1 MGRNRS
7 APAPDLAH
15 FPLLDLLER
24 KRKTRNEHERTTTM
38 VSAKATTTT
47 AVKVALL
54 AAVFVLCLAGFG
66 SCQNSGFECT
76 DAYVANTDICEAVC
90 EPGEF
95 LDPIIDPASEYQN
108 GFGYFGYATFAEFVD
123 AYAGYCD
130 DTTLFDEAA
139 PFQTTEECIEYVEYY
154 VEADAE
160 PSCSPCDAGFTSPG
174 GQATSCVGD
183 PSSTAP
189 TCSTFDCPVSGFASK
204 DPGTVCAGEECTFLE
219 CCIPQCGSYTCSPGF
234 LADPTK
240 AEVNC
245 VADGCTDAQ
254 CCIEE
259 QVTCPPGP
267 NGEIAVVNDNGAR
280 EEIVCPPGQF
290 VDAGAAVFDLDGSA
304 CSPCPAGTFQ
314 PRDESTAQ
322 VCDSCPPGETT
333 DGEGSSTCVPDVQN
347 PTCATYDRP
356 CTLEPF
362 FESKDPGTVCAGA
375 ECTFLECCNPQ
386 CGSYTCS
393 PGFVE
398 EASKQNELCDT
409 GSCTDA
415 QCCVPEQ
422 VTCPPGSFVDG
433 NGCSEC
439 PEGFTSEGGTATE
452 CTPNVIK
459 GCTDKDAMNFKSD
472 ATEDD
477 GTCIFLHVAKAGG
490 GSKVY
495 GKGPHSQVTSGNGA
509 FALKN
514 KRSGTDLSISN
525 SATWAS
531 SGLFGEAAGDSGA
544 EAMTGVPQTSVAKS
558 YSDAIMTNFDY
569 NPVGKANSFFSGQ
582 GTSKR
587 SPIEIASGAD
597 VSIVTPHFAGSSS
610 GIFAG
615 VSKSDPSLQGTY
627 ADVLSRGG
635 GALKYTAID
644 VGRPSFDHLHG

>member
-108 GFGYFGYATFAEFVD
+108 GFGYFGYAMFAEFVD

-267 NGEIAVVNDNGAR
+267 NGEITVVNDNGAC

-304 CSPCPAGTFQ
+304 CSPCPVGTFQ

-333 DGEGSSTCVPDVQN
+333 DGEGSSTCVP
-347 PTCATYDRP
+347 
-356 CTLEPF
+356 
-362 FESKDPGTVCAGA
+362 
-375 ECTFLECCNPQ
+375 
-386 CGSYTCS
+386 
-393 PGFVE
+393 
-398 EASKQNELCDT
+398 
-409 GSCTDA
+409 
-415 QCCVPEQ
+415 EQ
-422 VTCPPGSFVDG
+422 ITCPAGSFVDG
-433 NGCSEC
+433 NGCADC
-439 PEGFTSEGGTATE
+439 PEGLTSEDGTATE

-459 GCTDKDAMNFKSD
+459 GCTDKDAINFKTD

-544 EAMTGVPQTSVAKS
+544 EAMTGVPQSSVAKS
-558 YSDAIMTNFDY
+558 YSDAIMTNYHY